1 VAFYEIISQN
11 YDRSL
16 RADFYTCSSPEF
28 ALLYGDGYCRGNFSR
43 LIQQRWPNIFYF
55 SIFDSK
61 FVTKDDRLTP
71 EAMLRIHPVLY
82 LYGAADKIDSRKGDF
97 PEGTRFTVLEKVD
110 GLTLTEVRSG
120 SATDF
125 DLPPPP

>member
-1 VAFYEIISQN
+1 LGSESTARFFAGVA
-11 YDRSL
+11 
-16 RADFYTCSSPEF
+16 P
-28 ALLYGDGYCRGNFSR
+28 LLYGDGYCRGYFSR

-61 FVTKDDRLTP
+61 FVTKDGGLTP

-82 LYGAADKIDSRKGDF
+82 LYGAANKIDPRKGDF
-97 PEGTRFTVLEKVD
+97 PEGTRFTILEKAN
-110 GLTLTEVRSG
+110 GLALTEVRSAL
-120 SATDF
+120 ATDF